1 MSVSGTQ
8 AKNDNVRVVHLGGH
22 GEGSGLGFVWPV
34 DGSSSAQSGGTP
46 VVTAA
51 PLDAEIFLELIKL
64 ELPPKGEMAW
74 GVECVFLN
82 ACAQL
87 AMGER
92 LREVGVRWVVCWEG
106 HPRDPVSRAFADEF
120 YKRLNTPGRDRDYR
134 SAFNRAR
141 VACRDKGPPP

>member
-22 GEGSGLGFVWPV
+22 GEKSGLGFVWPV
-34 DGSSSAQSGGTP
+34 DASSGAKS

-51 PLDAEIFLELIKL
+51 PLDAKIFLELIKL
-64 ELPPKGEMAW
+64 ELPPQAEMAW

-87 AMGER
+87 AMGEG
-92 LREVGVRWVVCWEG
+92 LREVGVRWVLCWEG

-120 YKRLNTPGRDRDYR
+120 YKSLNTPGRDRNYR
-134 SAFNRAR
+134 YAFNRAR
-141 VACRDKGPPP
+141 VACRDKGPPL